1 MACLSKWNHVG
12 VNHYH
17 FILTTAKNRHL
28 PPNTV
33 SHKQKG
39 ITTMD
44 NQEISQQF
52 TEAFTTEGTSINY
65 VALSGTVEQLT
76 QFKTASGST
85 MSLGQIQGTGNR
97 GRVQIEFTSFSDE
110 VVLKQAYDMG
120 YTVLL
125 TGDLKLYKGKAA
137 NDQWKVQI
145 DVSAVTGDI
154 NLTD

>member
-1 MACLSKWNHVG
+1 MN
-12 VNHYH
+12 
-17 FILTTAKNRHL
+17 
-28 PPNTV
+28 
-33 SHKQKG
+33 
-39 ITTMD
+39 
-44 NQEISQQF
+44 NQEITTAITKAF
-52 TEAFTTEGTSINY
+52 IEDEASINY

-76 QFKTASGST
+76 QFKTSSGST
-85 MSLGQIQGTGNR
+85 MSLGQLQGVGNR

-110 VVLKQAYDMG
+110 DMLKQAYDMG

-125 TGDLKLYKGKAA
+125 TGDLKLYKGKGA